1 MPLRSNNNVMGLISQ
16 GVIRVVDPGMSESS
30 QIGGKPAVP
39 GGYKYV
45 PVGVTDNILEP
56 DSYRRHLPATT
67 VIESAL
73 TVGGG
78 GFGAENVRRGSYG
91 DRKESGPAQ
100 DKLLVRGTLSEAL
113 RGVVGLVGKD
123 GYLKHYYMDMRLLEG
138 ILPSDFWLRG
148 KYVPAPA
155 GWHDYRL

>member
-1 MPLRSNNNVMGLISQ
+1 MTDYSY
-16 GVIRVVDPGMSESS
+16 VDGSPDE
-30 QIGGKPAVP
+30 PH
-39 GGYKYV
+39 GYRYV
-45 PVGVTDNILEP
+45 PIGIADSGQPL
-56 DSYRRHLPATT
+56 DSYKRHLPATM

-73 TVGGG
+73 TIGGG
-78 GFGAENVRRGSYG
+78 GFGAENVNRGYYG
-91 DRKESGPAQ
+91 GRKEAGYGQ

-113 RGVVGLVGKD
+113 RGVVGLIGKD
-123 GYLKHYYMDMRLLEG
+123 GYLKYYYMDRRLLEG